1 MMKYL
6 HLFESFEAKQTMTVL
21 IEHLL
26 KIRDLAHKDHLVPT
40 KTEGTFAQHKALEDF
55 YTEILPLI
63 DTLAETWQ
71 GTIEELIPL
80 NVNNQTGLEK
90 ADIETLKSVR
100 TFCQQCSS
108 QLDAASF
115 SHIKNLLDEIVTVI
129 SQTIYKLKFLN

>member
-1 MMKYL
+1 MMKYV

-21 IEHLL
+21 IEHLI
-26 KIRDLAHKDHLVPT
+26 KIRDLAHKEHLVPT

-55 YTEILPLI
+55 YEAILPLI

-90 ADIETLKSVR
+90 ADIETLKSIR

-108 QLDAASF
+108 QLDDSF
-115 SHIKNLLDEIVTVI
+115 SHIKNILDEIMAVI